1 VPDHGEGRE
10 GIGASTVEHR
20 AHPTQWLD
28 DTSDRTAAQRRV
40 TVKDRGHRQ
49 AGEHPGDQRR
59 LVPELPQSRIV
70 SGSRRPSAP
79 ATRPG
84 THVPAIVI
92 GSHFDRRAE
101 RAHDR
106 RGRADIGAIAGAG
119 DPALAVASAER
130 IRLGG

>member
-40 TVKDRGHRQ
+40 AVKDRGHRQ

-59 LVPELPQSRIV
+59 LVPELPQSRIA

-79 ATRPG
+79 GDATRYARSG
-84 THVPAIVI
+84 HRL
-92 GSHFDRRAE
+92 GSHSTVAPSARMIAAVE
-101 RAHDR
+101 RTSAPS
-106 RGRADIGAIAGAG
+106 
-119 DPALAVASAER
+119 PAPV
-130 IRLGG
+130 IRLSPWPAPRGSALGG